1 MPLIPSERKSFA
13 FKDISATFKINPI
26 NDDLI
31 GLKNEN
37 AIARSIRNLVLT
49 IPGEKPFNPSFGCR
63 VSALLFE
70 NFDSLTADSIKREI
84 EITVN
89 RYEPRV
95 KLREVEVE
103 ADIDSHSFHVVIRYD
118 IVGIIVPAQEITFAL
133 IPTR

>member
-1 MPLIPSERKSFA
+1 MRNFCKDKRTLIPTERKSFA

-37 AIARSIRNLVLT
+37 KLLASSIRNLILT
-49 IPGEKPFNPSFGCR
+49 VPGEKPFNPQIGCR
-63 VSALLFE
+63 VSVLLFE
-70 NFDSLTADSIKREI
+70 NFDSLTANSIKREI
-84 EITVN
+84 EYTVD

-103 ADIDSHSFHVVIRYD
+103 ADLDSHEFSCCNS
-118 IVGIIVPAQEITFAL
+118 L
-133 IPTR
+133 